1 METITP
7 AQWTKNLSQR
17 THRLSDEESQREQ
30 AGLAE
35 RIAFSSAFEG
45 TPREG
50 YDALT
55 ARTPIHEGVTI
66 DAPGESQV
74 PGCWV
79 HPAGANR
86 HRAIL
91 FIHGGAYVLGS
102 AKGYLGFA
110 SQIAARTQS
119 SVFVMDYPLAPEH
132 PFPAA
137 VDAVTKA
144 LTWLGS
150 QSFAEISIVGDSTGG
165 GLSLSALLAQRPE
178 TAPIRSVV
186 VFSPWADL
194 SMTGASVYDPAIRDP
209 LLQPELLS
217 NAADQYLAG
226 HPATDPLASPLFG
239 RYTHLPP
246 IAIQVGGDEILLDDA
261 KRLATVLAKQGG
273 KVDLDIYEGLHHVF
287 QRDLAWLPSAKKALD
302 DAGAFVTK
310 HWSR

>member
-1 METITP
+1 METATP
-7 AQWTKNLSQR
+7 AEWTENLTQR
-17 THRLSDEESQREQ
+17 TYRLSHEESQREQ
-30 AGLAE
+30 AGLAK
-35 RIAFSSAFEG
+35 RIAFSTAYQG

-55 ARTPIHEGVTI
+55 AKTPLHEGVTI
-66 DAPGESQV
+66 EPSSESQV
-74 PGCWV
+74 PGWWV
-79 HPAGANR
+79 RPAAVDG

-91 FIHGGAYVLGS
+91 FIHGGAYILGS
-102 AKGYLGFA
+102 AQGYLGLA
-110 SQIAARTQS
+110 SQIAACTQAP
-119 SVFVMDYPLAPEH
+119 VFVMDYPLAPEH

-137 VDAVTKA
+137 VDAVTAA

-150 QSFAEISIVGDSTGG
+150 QSFAEISVVGDSTGG
-165 GLSLSALLAQRPE
+165 GLSMSALLARRAGAP
-178 TAPIRSVV
+178 PIRSVV
-186 VFSPWADL
+186 VFSPWVDL
-194 SMTGASVYDPAIRDP
+194 SMAGASVYDPAIQDP
-209 LLQPELLS
+209 LLQPELLL

-226 HPATDPLASPLFG
+226 HAATDPLASPLFG
-239 RYTHLPP
+239 QYVDLPP